1 MFTRFSDL
9 TGVDYSEGAVN
20 LARRLA
26 DRDGFSN
33 INLLVDDVLET
44 KLNRQFQLVMDKG
57 TLDAIG
63 LHPDGAIKRTMYW
76 ESVSKLVASGGILVI
91 TSCNN
96 TKDELVQEV
105 ENLKQRRIDVSL
117 VESESMKGHEA
128 SRDPP
133 FRYLNHVRTY
143 PTFMFGGSVGSR
155 VATVAF
161 LRN

>member
-1 MFTRFSDL
+1 M
-9 TGVDYSEGAVN
+9 
-20 LARRLA
+20 
-26 DRDGFSN
+26 
-33 INLLVDDVLET
+33 
-44 KLNRQFQLVMDKG
+44 
-57 TLDAIG
+57 
-63 LHPDGAIKRTMYW
+63 
-76 ESVSKLVASGGILVI
+76 I